1 MYLLGYIPRDNRV
14 YLLDKS
20 LNVVS
25 YSLHLSIINY
35 QTAILRGD
43 LDTASKILPKIPN
56 EQRNRIA
63 QFLDTQGLK
72 EQALEVSIDPDHK
85 FELAVQLGK
94 LEVALEIAKESATEQ
109 KWKQLGDLALSSS
122 KLDLAEKCLW
132 NAEDIGGLLLLYT
145 SLGSTTGIE
154 SLAKLAVEKGKNNV
168 AFICYFLLR
177 RIDDCLTLLC
187 DTGRIPEAAFL
198 ARTYVPSQISKIVTL
213 WRQDLQS
220 INEKAAES
228 LADPME
234 YQNLFTDLKLALKAE
249 KYLQQQT
256 TSHSATDYPKVKDD
270 LLRDL
275 IGEVRDLDIKDTTEE
290 EKQ

>member
-1 MYLLGYIPRDNRV
+1 MYLLGYIPRDNRL

-56 EQRNRIA
+56 EHRNRIA

-94 LEVALEIAKESATEQ
+94 LEVALEIAKEAATEQ

-122 KLDLAEKCLW
+122 K
-132 NAEDIGGLLLLYT
+132 
-145 SLGSTTGIE
+145 
-154 SLAKLAVEKGKNNV
+154 
-168 AFICYFLLR
+168 
-177 RIDDCLTLLC
+177 
-187 DTGRIPEAAFL
+187 
-198 ARTYVPSQISKIVTL
+198 VPN
-213 WRQDLQS
+213 LQHVDV
-220 INEKAAES
+220 
-228 LADPME
+228 L
-234 YQNLFTDLKLALKAE
+234 
-249 KYLQQQT
+249 
-256 TSHSATDYPKVKDD
+256 
-270 LLRDL
+270 
-275 IGEVRDLDIKDTTEE
+275 
-290 EKQ
+290 